1 MKCSKCG
8 TEMRTPN
15 YMHAQDWCPK
25 CGHEEK
31 VNDKGEKVG
40 GEKDEK

>member
-8 TEMRTPN
+8 SEMQERMWDEN
-15 YMHAQDWCPK
+15 IADEMDYESWFCPK

-31 VNDKGEKVG
+31 VKK
-40 GEKDEK
+40 